1 MIFDSNF
8 SSIWYPDPDWKKGGN
23 IIVFN
28 LDILIL
34 IFLECLKP
42 LILWFEA
49 SCNLMEMFHL
59 MDVSVSLE
67 AWKWSEK
74 Y

>member
-8 SSIWYPDPDWKKGGN
+8 IVVYDIQILTGKKGGN

-67 AWKWSEK
+67 A
-74 Y
+74 